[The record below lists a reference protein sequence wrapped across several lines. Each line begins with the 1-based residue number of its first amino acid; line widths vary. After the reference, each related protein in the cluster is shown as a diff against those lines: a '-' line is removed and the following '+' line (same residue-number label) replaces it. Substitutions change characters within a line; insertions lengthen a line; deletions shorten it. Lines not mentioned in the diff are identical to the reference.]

1 MARNG
6 SNQLHGL
13 DIVVIGAGMGGLS
26 AAAHL
31 SAQGHRVRV
40 LEATSRVGGK
50 AGRREIDGFRFDT
63 GPTLLTMADVVRRAF
78 SAAGGD
84 LDRDV
89 GLLPIH
95 PETRYFF
102 ADRRRVDVVQ
112 DAKETARNI
121 ERVFA
126 GEGAAY
132 ERFIEHAATI
142 WRLASE
148 PYLEAPFTG
157 YPAFMLRVLQ
167 RGLGAAKLGKN
178 LGTLDSLARDFFR
191 SSELRMF
198 VERFATYVGGDPS
211 RTSAAYANIAH
222 VECTMGAMHPRGGMA
237 AIALALAERLRA
249 RGVRIT
255 TDAPVSEVVLESSRV
270 RAVRVKGDPTPI
282 PCDAVIVNV
291 DPQMA
296 AESFLSRAASA
307 LDLAALRKRERSVS
321 CYALLLGVEGS
332 VGDLAHHTLY
342 FPANY
347 QREFTDLFRE
357 KVAPTDP
364 TIYVNVPS
372 LTEQG
377 VAPEGCHSLYV
388 LVNAPATGDQP
399 ERWSDGSTQI
409 QTLDRAITQRLDELV
424 PGISSRVRVRSRVT
438 PLDIAALGSVGGAIY
453 GEAPHGPTAPFRR
466 PKQRVDAIK
475 GLYLATGSAHPG
487 GGVAMVTLGGEHV
500 STLVREDAPSLAR

>member
-1 MARNG
+1 MA
-6 SNQLHGL
+6 L

-40 LEATSRVGGK
+40 FEGTSRVGGK
-50 AGRREIDGFRFDT
+50 AGRRELEGFRFDT

-89 GLLPIH
+89 GLVPIH

-102 ADRRRVDVVQ
+102 AGGKRVDLVQ
-112 DAKETARNI
+112 DADETARNI
-121 ERVFA
+121 DRVFA

-132 ERFIEHAATI
+132 KRFIEHAATI
-142 WRLASE
+142 WRYASE

-157 YPAFMLRVLQ
+157 YSAFTLRVLK

-178 LGTLDSLARDFFR
+178 LGTLDALAREFFR
-191 SSELRMF
+191 APELRMF

-211 RTSAAYANIAH
+211 LTSAAYANIAH

-237 AIALALAERLRA
+237 AIALRLADRLRE
-249 RGVRIT
+249 RGVSVT
-255 TDAPVSEVVLESSRV
+255 TDAPVREVVIESGRV
-270 RAVRVKGDPTPI
+270 RAVRVEGHAELV

-291 DPQMA
+291 DPQTA
-296 AESFLSRAASA
+296 AETFLSRASDA
-307 LDLAALRKRERSVS
+307 LDLPALARRERSVS

-332 VGDLAHHTLY
+332 VGELAHHTLY
-342 FPANY
+342 FPQDY
-347 QREFTDLFRE
+347 RREFVDLFRE
-357 KVAPTDP
+357 KVAPTQP
-364 TIYVNVPS
+364 AIYVNVPS
-372 LTEQG
+372 LTEKG

-399 ERWSDGSTQI
+399 ERWSPDGTHI
-409 QTLDRAITQRLDELV
+409 QALDRTILGRLDELV
-424 PGISSRVRVRSRVT
+424 PGLSSRVRVRSRVT

-466 PKQRVDAIK
+466 PKQRVDGVR

-500 STLVREDAPSLAR
+500 STLVSQDQSALARR

>member
-1 MARNG
+1 
-6 SNQLHGL
+6 
-13 DIVVIGAGMGGLS
+13 
-26 AAAHL
+26 
-31 SAQGHRVRV
+31 
-40 LEATSRVGGK
+40 
-50 AGRREIDGFRFDT
+50 
-63 GPTLLTMADVVRRAF
+63 
-78 SAAGGD
+78 
-84 LDRDV
+84 
-89 GLLPIH
+89 
-95 PETRYFF
+95 
-102 ADRRRVDVVQ
+102 
-112 DAKETARNI
+112 
-121 ERVFA
+121 
-126 GEGAAY
+126 
-132 ERFIEHAATI
+132 
-142 WRLASE
+142 
-148 PYLEAPFTG
+148 
-157 YPAFMLRVLQ
+157 
-167 RGLGAAKLGKN
+167 
-178 LGTLDSLARDFFR
+178 
-191 SSELRMF
+191 
-198 VERFATYVGGDPS
+198 
-211 RTSAAYANIAH
+211 
-222 VECTMGAMHPRGGMA
+222 
-237 AIALALAERLRA
+237 
-249 RGVRIT
+249 VRIT

-291 DPQMA
+291 DPQTA

-357 KVAPTDP
+357 KIAPTDP